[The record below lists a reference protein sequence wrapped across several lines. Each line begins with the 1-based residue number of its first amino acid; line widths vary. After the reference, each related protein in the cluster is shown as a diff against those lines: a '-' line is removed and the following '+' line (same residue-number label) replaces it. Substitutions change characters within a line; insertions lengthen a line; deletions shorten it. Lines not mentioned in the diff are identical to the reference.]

1 MTEYL
6 NKTHKVL
13 VLAGDYLEDPESW
26 GRSWEISDPFKY
38 TIETAIEA
46 ACLDVGLTI
55 DHADCICTHFRT
67 YVPVVC
73 RCPID
78 DADDAEPDDY
88 IECYCAQYD
97 LGNGDMSSF
106 NDDADVDHDMIK
118 DFIFDLCWSV
128 DADDSSVYSDL
139 DITESE

>member
-13 VLAGDYLEDPESW
+13 VLAGNYLEDPKNW
-26 GRSWEISDPFKY
+26 GRSWDQGKL
-38 TIETAIEA
+38 TLETAIEK
-46 ACLDVGLTI
+46 ACIKTGLTKM
-55 DHADCICTHFRT
+55 HADCITEHFRT

-78 DADDAEPDDY
+78 DADDADEYDY